1 MKSANNTE
9 YGYDE
14 KFFICQLYLDKEEA
28 IDKRVNEEKRIDT
41 KQQKEALRNLL
52 KFLYLPSYSNN
63 AYRKSI
69 KSLEICLE
77 ETEKILLYRLTTR
90 SSGSQ
95 RKNYGLNAV
104 KAMKRDGYKCVV
116 CKQGDVRCLEIDH
129 VHGRTHKKGNPDQ
142 DYSVDDFQTLCANHH
157 RIKTVVEN
165 QQN

>member
-1 MKSANNTE
+1 MKSAIDTK
-9 YGYDE
+9 YAYDE
-14 KFFICQLYLDKEEA
+14 KFVICEDFFKNEKA

-52 KFLYLPSYSNN
+52 KFLYLPSYSKN
-63 AYRKSI
+63 AYRQSI

-104 KAMKRDGYKCVV
+104 KAMKKDGYKCVV
-116 CKQGDVRCLEIDH
+116 CNQGDVRCLEIDH
-129 VHGRTHKKGNPDQ
+129 VNGRTHEKGNPDQ
-142 DYSVDDFQTLCANHH
+142 DYSVEDFQTLCANHH